1 MAEDITVHV
10 VKYPDR
16 DNLVMRYRCPL
27 TGKQVSRSTGTPR
40 RKDAEKIA
48 AKWEAEVREGRYQT
62 GGRIGWEEF
71 VNRWQDACGP
81 NIKHTTWEMYQA
93 TFNAFERHVRP
104 QRLSDLT
111 TPRVTAFAAALRA
124 DGLSEASVKRHL
136 SKLQAAARWAFRQ
149 ELLPKLPTFEM
160 PKKAGAKMKGRPVT
174 GEEFDRMLDAVPEV
188 VIEKVSRAKMTDEA
202 IEADPR
208 VESWR
213 TLLRGLWW
221 SGLRLGEA
229 LALRWDQQPGGV
241 WVILDGRRSMLAF
254 DAESQ
259 KSGKVELVPLAP
271 EAAEM
276 LESMK
281 RDRGYV
287 FAPRRLRGPETMQR
301 TRHKVGQIISKI
313 GDAAGILVNV
323 ETEKTASAHD
333 LRRSFGFRWARR
345 VMPAELM
352 HLMRHQDIKTTMT
365 FYAGHDAKVTAG
377 ALWDALGT
385 NLGTIPKS
393 EPSSEPETPCF
404 EAPTAGIEPAT
415 PALGKPCSIP

>member
-1 MAEDITVHV
+1 MSSETIRVHV
-10 VKYPDR
+10 VKYADR
-16 DNLVMRYRCPL
+16 ANLVMRYRCSL
-27 TGKQVSRSTGTPR
+27 TGKQVQRSTGTTR
-40 RKDAEKIA
+40 QKEAVKIA
-48 AKWEAEVREGRYQT
+48 AKWEAELQEGRYQT
-62 GGRIGWEEF
+62 GGRMGWDEF
-71 VNRWQDACGP
+71 LTRRQDSQGP
-81 NIKHTTWEMYQA
+81 SIKRSTREMYQA
-93 TFNAFERHVRP
+93 TFNAFERHARP
-104 QRLSDLT
+104 QRLADLT
-111 TPRVTAFAAALRA
+111 TARVTAFSAGLRA

-136 SKLQAAARWAFRQ
+136 SKLQALARWAFRQ

-174 GEEFDRMLDAVPEV
+174 GEEFDRMIDAVPEV
-188 VIEKVSRAKMTDEA
+188 VIEKVSRVKMTAEA
-202 IEADPR
+202 IVADPR
-208 VESWR
+208 VRSWR

-229 LALRWDQQPGGV
+229 LALRWDQTPGGV

-254 DAESQ
+254 DAEAQ

-281 RDRGYV
+281 LDRGYV
-287 FAPRRLRGPETMQR
+287 FAPKRLRGGETMQR
-301 TRHKVGQIISKI
+301 NPHKVGQIVSKI

-323 ETEKTASAHD
+323 ETGKKASAHD

-365 FYAGHDAKVTAG
+365 FYAGHDATVTAA
-377 ALWDALGT
+377 ALWDS
-385 NLGTIPKS
+385 LGTIPKS
-393 EPSSEPETPCF
+393 EDAEEPATPCF
-404 EAPTAGIEPAT
+404 KAPTAGIEPAT